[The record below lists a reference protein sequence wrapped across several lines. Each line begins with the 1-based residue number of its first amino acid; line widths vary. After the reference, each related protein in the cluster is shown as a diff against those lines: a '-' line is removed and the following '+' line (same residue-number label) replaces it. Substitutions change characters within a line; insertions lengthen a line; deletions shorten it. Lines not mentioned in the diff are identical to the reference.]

1 MEDFYLK
8 DINDVLR
15 ELNVN
20 RENGLSSQ
28 EVKVRLQRYGKNEI
42 KESGVRSPAA
52 IFISQFSS
60 VLMLMLLVACG
71 ISVFLGE
78 IIDAVAIAAI
88 VSLNS
93 ILGFVQEYR
102 AEKTMQALKQ
112 LAVPKVKVRR
122 EGHVIEIFARELVPG
137 DIVFLESGVHIPAD
151 GRLLESVNLRVS
163 EATLTGESEP
173 VDKDSN
179 CVFNLQDE
187 VPLAERRNMV
197 FMGTAVVA
205 GRGLMV
211 VTRTGM
217 NTELGKIATIL
228 QTVKREPTPLQK
240 RLESLSRELALAVLV
255 IVSVIF
261 TVGIIRGGDWR
272 TMFLVAVSMAVAALP
287 EGLPAVVTIALTLGA
302 RRMLNRNALIRRLN
316 AVETLGSVTVI
327 CSDKTGTLTQNQMK
341 VTVLDV
347 AGDQL
352 DLSIER
358 SEPVVLKDEGTAGAF
373 LLLLAGG
380 ILCNDAVLE
389 TQDGRVQIL
398 GDSTEGALILAGQQF
413 GFDLRVMKKLLPR
426 IGEVPFSSER
436 KLMSTVHRLLPE
448 PGELPANELMLVQTL
463 GKFNSEGN
471 PFVMSKG
478 AVDVLLSRSAA
489 VLVGGDILPLSPEW
503 QERIIQTHNH
513 LTEKGMRVLGVA
525 FRVLKAHTDITCAPE
540 LETNLCFIGMIGM
553 IDPARPEVKDAVRVC
568 REAGIRPVMITGD
581 HPLTAMYIAT
591 DIGIAQPQLTPAYLT
606 GSELSRMT
614 VEELKPLVSR
624 ANVYARVTPEHK
636 LNIVQALQSLNQV
649 VAMTGDGVN
658 DAPALKK
665 ADIGV
670 AMGITGTDVAKEA
683 ADMVLLDDN
692 FATIVAAVQEGR
704 TIYDN
709 IRKFIRYTFA
719 SNTGEIIVM
728 LLAPFLGMDIPLTP
742 LQILWVNLVTD
753 GLPGLALGVEGPER
767 DVMRRPPRPLKESV
781 FAGGMAFNIIWSGLL
796 LGLVSLLTGW
806 WVWRQGDPGWQTVI
820 FTVLTM
826 SQLFQSFALRSQ
838 RDSVFRLG
846 LLSNRLLVRAWI
858 ITLVLQLGLIYL
870 PFAQSVFKT
879 QPLPPGQLILILLIS
894 TSVFW
899 AVEFEKLLR
908 RHGFRLKMHSN
919 WRKLIQ
925 K

>member
-42 KESGVRSPAA
+42 KESGVRSPTA

-60 VLMLMLLVACG
+60 VLMLMLLLACG

-112 LAVPKVKVRR
+112 LAVPKVKARR
-122 EGHVIEIFARELVPG
+122 DGHVIEIFARELVPG

-272 TMFLVAVSMAVAALP
+272 TMFLVAVSMAVAAVP

-398 GDSTEGALILAGQQF
+398 GDPTEGALILAGQQF

-489 VLVGGDILPLSPEW
+489 VLVGVDILPLSPEW
-503 QERIIQTHNH
+503 QERIIQTHNR

-525 FRVLKAHTDITCAPE
+525 FRVLKADTDITCAPE

-591 DIGIAQPQLTPAYLT
+591 DIGIAQPELTPAYLT

-753 GLPGLALGVEGPER
+753 GLPGLALGVEGSER

>member
-42 KESGVRSPAA
+42 KESGVRSPTA

-112 LAVPKVKVRR
+112 LAVPKVKARR
-122 EGHVIEIFARELVPG
+122 DGHVIEIFARELVPG

-272 TMFLVAVSMAVAALP
+272 TMFLVAVSMAVAAVP

-398 GDSTEGALILAGQQF
+398 GDPTEGALILAGQQF

-489 VLVGGDILPLSPEW
+489 VLVGVDILPLSPEW
-503 QERIIQTHNH
+503 QERIIQTHNR

-525 FRVLKAHTDITCAPE
+525 FRVLKADTDITCAPE

-591 DIGIAQPQLTPAYLT
+591 DIGIAQPELTPAYLT

-753 GLPGLALGVEGPER
+753 GLPGLALGVEGSER